1 MVLVVKNPPANA
13 GDIRD
18 AGSIPGL
25 GKSLGERHGNPL
37 KYSFPGESHGK
48 RSIAGYNPWSHKEL
62 DMTERAHTHTHTH
75 THTYTYTTKKLS
87 ILKYSLG
94 PNLRPPHSTH
104 GL

>member
-1 MVLVVKNPPANA
+1 MVKNPPANA